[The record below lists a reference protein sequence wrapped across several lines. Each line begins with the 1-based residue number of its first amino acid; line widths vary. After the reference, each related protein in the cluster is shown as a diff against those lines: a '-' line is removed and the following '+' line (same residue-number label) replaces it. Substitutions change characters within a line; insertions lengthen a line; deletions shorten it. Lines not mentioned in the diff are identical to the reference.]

1 MEIILKQTVDNLGE
15 EGDIVKVK
23 PGYARNYLIPK
34 KLGAAASKSNLV
46 LLEQERAAIAA
57 RRERQKAE
65 TEALVKKLAG
75 TTVTIA
81 QRVGEEN
88 KLFGSVSSG
97 DIAAKLAEMGIE
109 IDKKK
114 VLLATPIKSIGET
127 VVAVRAG
134 YQTTAEIVVKVMP
147 LESGSK

>member
-23 PGYARNYLIPK
+23 PGYARNYLIPG
-34 KLGAAASKSNLV
+34 KLGVMASKANLV
-46 LLEQERAAIAA
+46 QLEQERAAIKA

-65 TEALVKKLAG
+65 ADALVSKLSG
-75 TTVTIA
+75 TAITIA
-81 QRVGEEN
+81 HRVGEGN

-97 DIAAKLAEMGIE
+97 DIAARLAEMGIA

-114 VLLATPIKSIGET
+114 ILLTTPIKSIGET
-127 VVAVRAG
+127 VVPVRAG
-134 YQTTAEIVVKVMP
+134 YQTMAEIVVKVVP
-147 LESGSK
+147 QESE